1 MDITAAVSFVES
13 RGTGLEKARLKWIL
27 YGVAPDPWVVIA
39 LLERQYE
46 NGGFARKIGEPSTI
60 NNTLKALW
68 QLDELGMLRSPAGDK
83 ALNFLSR
90 IQKEDGSWSG
100 DFVIIPV

>member
-46 NGGFARKIGEPSTI
+46 NGGFARKIGELTAEIRPIEFESKEIKLSET
-60 NNTLKALW
+60 NAFTWRRNLPLLKIIISCHQIEDAL
-68 QLDELGMLRSPAGDK
+68 
-83 ALNFLSR
+83 
-90 IQKEDGSWSG
+90 
-100 DFVIIPV
+100 VT